1 MCQQHD
7 FPVGELKGVTMKVW
21 LTHVAMSELGHP
33 VSEAV
38 GEDEASFASH
48 LVLEGKLG
56 ARKQTNSYVRVIYGS
71 KTARR
76 GSVKAG

>member
-1 MCQQHD
+1 MCQQND

-21 LTHVAMSELGHP
+21 LTLVDLSELGHP

-48 LVLEGKLG
+48 LVVEGKLG

-71 KTARR
+71 KTARG